1 MTRGVWCAM
10 GSICQTQLSSNG
22 CGASVL
28 GGSQGMCH
36 VGKKFWSDGKVKN
49 VETWLRPSRGVIST
63 RPSPYLN
70 NISCLFLLSLK
81 NLFPSPLPSL
91 CQGELKRQITQL
103 VREESAKQIKVK
115 CGWYTERAM
124 KETLKM
130 AKCNSQK
137 YNSTFQAFI
146 KLCFIPKNIGMW
158 HGLKL

>member
-1 MTRGVWCAM
+1 MCNGKYMSDSAVEQRLRRFCTRRKSGHVP
-10 GSICQTQLSSNG
+10 
-22 CGASVL
+22 CGEEIL
-28 GGSQGMCH
+28 KRWEGEQRG
-36 VGKKFWSDGKVKN
+36 DLI
-49 VETWLRPSRGVIST
+49 ETFKRCDLNKAQPILEQYYIS
-63 RPSPYLN
+63 Y
-70 NISCLFLLSLK
+70 LFLLSLK

-146 KLCFIPKNIGMW
+146 KLYFIPKNIGM
-158 HGLKL
+158 